1 MLWLYALL
9 VIFKIRVFYI
19 PFLSRILL
27 HLDQFIKDMKACM
40 VVDHLKEIRYH
51 VIAEIVQAAHIKRCK
66 QQINRGG

>member
-1 MLWLYALL
+1 MLWLYAFF

-27 HLDQFIKDMKACM
+27 HLDQFIEDIKACM
-40 VVDHLKEIRYH
+40 DVDHLKEIRYH
-51 VIAEIVQAAHIKRCK
+51 VIAEIVQAAHIERCK